1 LRCHTLSVLTQFA
14 MKVVGVLA
22 LGVMIE
28 TGNVAVSA
36 ELFTVA
42 GPYVYEVGVTLL
54 QIIVICLGLYL
65 GIECL

>member
-1 LRCHTLSVLTQFA
+1 

-54 QIIVICLGLYL
+54 QINRS
-65 GIECL
+65 